1 MTDQIKLHTIIL
13 IEDIMVMEHL
23 IGQVLCLFTMLLIIF
38 IHISAVIY
46 NCMKRI
52 NDSKNFLCVKRN
64 SCDKV
69 RDSYM

>member
-1 MTDQIKLHTIIL
+1 MTEQTKLHKIIL
-13 IEDIMVMEHL
+13 IEEIMVMEHL
-23 IGQVLCLFTMLLIIF
+23 MGQVLYLFTMLLIIF

-52 NDSKNFLCVKRN
+52 YDSNNCLCVTLN

-69 RDSYM
+69 RGGYM

>member
-1 MTDQIKLHTIIL
+1 MTEQAKLQTIL
-13 IEDIMVMEHL
+13 LEDIIVMEHL
-23 IGQVLCLFTMLLIIF
+23 TGQVLCLFTKLLIIF

-52 NDSKNFLCVKRN
+52 CDSNNFLCVTLN

-69 RDSYM
+69 RGGCM